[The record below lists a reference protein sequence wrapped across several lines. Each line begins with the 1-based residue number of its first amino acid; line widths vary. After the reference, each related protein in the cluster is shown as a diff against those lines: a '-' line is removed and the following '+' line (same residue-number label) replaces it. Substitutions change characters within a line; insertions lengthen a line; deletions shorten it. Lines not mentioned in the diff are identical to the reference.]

1 MSALAPASYASPAQ
15 PALTLA
21 PVVPLSAAELQA
33 KEATR
38 WMLWFGSPVL
48 VMVVF
53 IGAAFAT
60 GASSL
65 LGGSLAALIA
75 DIGVLIWLCMSSDTN
90 GLIGNAP
97 AH

>member
-1 MSALAPASYASPAQ
+1 MSAVAHVSHVSPVHQ
-15 PALTLA
+15 ALTLA
-21 PVVPLSAAELQA
+21 TATPLSAAELHA
-33 KEATR
+33 KEAAR

-48 VMVVF
+48 VMAIF

-65 LGGSLAALIA
+65 LGGALAALIA
-75 DIGVLIWLCMSSDTN
+75 DIGILIWLCMSSDTN
-90 GLIGNAP
+90 GLIGTAP